1 MDARVK
7 FSVDDLWTPQLPLP
21 GKAVLTAIG
30 ARAGEAWECEELIR
44 RVRIGYNTRL
54 QTTLGRALLD
64 EDRVELNP
72 HLLREHP
79 GELVG
84 TLVHE
89 LAHIVVHRHY
99 GKAGSHG
106 LHFRTL
112 MAAVRLSPAATH
124 KLPTAHL
131 RRRRRRLLY
140 LHRCSDCGYS
150 FIARSVR
157 RNYYCLACGPEMTWN
172 IVRAPS
178 TTAGRKHLKDLATAC
193 GTPIT

>member
-1 MDARVK
+1 MK
-7 FSVDDLWTPQLPLP
+7 FSVDDLWTPELPLP
-21 GKAVLTAIG
+21 GRPVLAAIA
-30 ARAGEAWECEELIR
+30 ARAGAAWECPDLHR
-44 RVRIGYNTRL
+44 RVRIGYNARL
-54 QTTLGRALLD
+54 RTTLGRALLD
-64 EDRVELNP
+64 EGCVELNP
-72 HLLREHP
+72 RLLREHP
-79 GELVG
+79 AELVG

-89 LAHIVVHRHY
+89 LAHLVVCRRY
-99 GKAGSHG
+99 GRGGSHG